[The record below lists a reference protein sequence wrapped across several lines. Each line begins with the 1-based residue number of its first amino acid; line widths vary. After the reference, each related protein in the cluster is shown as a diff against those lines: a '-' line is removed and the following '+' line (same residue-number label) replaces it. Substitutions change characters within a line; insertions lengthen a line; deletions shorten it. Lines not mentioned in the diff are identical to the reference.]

1 MNPGELERA
10 IDTAIAV
17 GYRHIDTAFIY
28 GTEKVIGQT
37 LQKWFKSGKLKR
49 EEIFITTKLPVM
61 GTHPD
66 RVDSFIQRSLSNLQL
81 DYVDLYLV
89 HFPVGAKSGSNNLPL
104 RDEQGHLF
112 LEPKTDHAAIWKVT
126 TPSPHAPT
134 TQNLHFVEN
143 GGTVRRRSRQK
154 HRLVQL
160 QHLPNP
166 NGPQIRQ
173 ICALLSP
180 SRAARLLATARIGTL
195 LPPEWHHSRGVLAA
209 RGAGP
214 QQKNEG
220 LLCAVRVSVWFN

>member
-1 MNPGELERA
+1 MEGN
-10 IDTAIAV
+10 
-17 GYRHIDTAFIY
+17 
-28 GTEKVIGQT
+28 
-37 LQKWFKSGKLKR
+37 
-49 EEIFITTKLPVM
+49 
-61 GTHPD
+61 HP
-66 RVDSFIQRSLSNLQL
+66 I
-81 DYVDLYLV
+81 
-89 HFPVGAKSGSNNLPL
+89 
-104 RDEQGHLF
+104 
-112 LEPKTDHAAIWKVT
+112 
-126 TPSPHAPT
+126 PHAPT
-134 TQNLHFVEN
+134 TQNRHFVEN
-143 GGTVRRRSRQK
+143 GGTIGRRSHQK

-180 SRAARLLATARIGTL
+180 NRAARLLATARTGTL